1 MTVHGKVQPNVRPK
15 AQAKAP
21 VSFYDRFW
29 RFFASVRL
37 AIVLIFLIAA
47 AAVLGS
53 LIQQEGAYPSSLPPE
68 IYYPMEYGTYGEI
81 MYKLGFTRMYSSWWF
96 LLLLVLFGVNLIV
109 CSIDRFVPLIKALR
123 NPKVARS
130 RRFIASRQVYTQLR
144 TARPPEEAL
153 DLILARFRKEG
164 YKVYRDGVHGY
175 ADKGRWGRYG
185 PYITHIGLLLLLV
198 ATLGMA
204 VPGWYHDEFFW
215 VAEGE
220 TVRVPHTDFVVR
232 NDGFHVEFYDDGR
245 PRLFQT
251 DAVIIDEGEER
262 LAKPIRVNEPLVY
275 KRVNLLQA
283 SYEFLLGETSFELL
297 RTVPGQ
303 DEPVSLG
310 LLTIDMQNPAPEY
323 IVSDDTKITVVH
335 YLPDFAM
342 DPNFGPISKSPD
354 PLNPVFILQIEHG
367 DEPAEP
373 AILFLLQPDFALP
386 GLDSP
391 YTFRLAG
398 LEIVARSGLISH
410 KNLALPYI
418 YTGLVITVFG
428 VFLSFYLYHRRVW
441 IRCEDGLIDIGA
453 ISNKHAFSL
462 ERELHRLVEAFK
474 QDLGAEQ
481 PVPLRRQPKAA
492 AAATADS

>member
-1 MTVHGKVQPNVRPK
+1 MTV
-15 AQAKAP
+15 QAKP
-21 VSFYDRFW
+21 QPSFYDRFW

-37 AIVLIFLIAA
+37 AIVLIFLIAL

-81 MYKLGFTRMYSSWWF
+81 MYKLGLTRMYSSWWF
-96 LLLLVLFGVNLIV
+96 LLLLVLFGINLIV

-123 NPKVARS
+123 NPKVSRS
-130 RRFIASRQVYTQLR
+130 RRFIASRQVYTQLQ
-144 TARPPEEAL
+144 TDKPTEEAL
-153 DLILARFRKEG
+153 DIVVERFRKEG
-164 YKVYRDGVHGY
+164 YKVFREDVTAY

-220 TVRVPHTDFVVR
+220 SVRVPHTDFVVR
-232 NDGFHVEFYDDGR
+232 NDGFHVEFYEDGR

-251 DAVIIDEGEER
+251 DAVIIDEGRER
-262 LAKPIRVNEPLVY
+262 FTQPIRVNEPLVY

-283 SYEFLLGETSFELL
+283 SYEFLLGETSFDLL
-297 RTVPGQ
+297 RHVPGEA
-303 DEPVSLG
+303 EPQNLG
-310 LLTIDMQNPAPEY
+310 LLAIDLQNPAAEY
-323 IVSDDTKITVVH
+323 RVGEDTTVTVVN

-342 DPNFGPISKSPD
+342 DPTLGPISKSPD
-354 PLNPVFILQIEHG
+354 PLNPVFILQIQHA

-373 AILFLLQPDFALP
+373 AILFLLQPDFVLP
-386 GLDSP
+386 GLESP
-391 YTFRLAG
+391 YTFRLADVQI
-398 LEIVARSGLISH
+398 LARSGLISH

-418 YTGLVITVFG
+418 YTGLIITVLG

-441 IRCEDGLIDIGA
+441 IRCEEGLIDIGA

-462 ERELHRLVEAFK
+462 ERELTRLVAAIKADLEA
-474 QDLGAEQ
+474 DQ
-481 PVPLRRQPKAA
+481 PVPIRRQPKATA
-492 AAATADS
+492 RATAEL

>member
-1 MTVHGKVQPNVRPK
+1 MTVQGKSQP
-15 AQAKAP
+15 
-21 VSFYDRFW
+21 SFYDQFW

-37 AIVLIFLIAA
+37 AIVLIFLIAL

-53 LIQQEGAYPSSLPPE
+53 LIQQEGAYPSTLPPE

-81 MYKLGFTRMYSSWWF
+81 MYKLGLTRMYSSWWF
-96 LLLLVLFGVNLIV
+96 LLLLVLFGINLIV

-123 NPKVARS
+123 NPKVTRS
-130 RRFIASRQVYTQLR
+130 RRFISSRQVYTQLL
-144 TARPPEEAL
+144 TDKPAEEAL
-153 DLILARFRKEG
+153 DIVLDRFRKEG
-164 YKVYRDGVHGY
+164 YKVLREGINGY

-220 TVRVPHTDFVVR
+220 SVRVPHTDFVVR

-251 DAVIIDEGEER
+251 DAVIIDAGEER
-262 LAKPIRVNEPLVY
+262 LTHAIRVNEPLVY

-283 SYEFLLGETSFELL
+283 SYEFSIGETSFELL
-297 RTVPGQ
+297 RHAPGEE
-303 DEPVSLG
+303 EPVSLG
-310 LLTIDMQNPAPEY
+310 LLTLDLQNPMPEY
-323 IVSDDTKITVVH
+323 QISEETTVTVVN

-342 DPNFGPISKSPD
+342 DPNLGPVSKSPD
-354 PLNPVFILQIEHG
+354 PINPVFILQIQHG
-367 DEPAEP
+367 AEPAEP
-373 AILFLLQPDFALP
+373 AILFLLQPDFVLP

-391 YTFRLAG
+391 YTFQLADVK
-398 LEIVARSGLISH
+398 IVARSGLISH

-418 YTGLVITVFG
+418 YTGLIITVFG

-462 ERELHRLVEAFK
+462 ERELTRLVAAIK
-474 QDLGAEQ
+474 ADLEAEQ
-481 PVPLRRQPKAA
+481 PVPIRRQQKATA
-492 AAATADS
+492 RATADT